1 MDTLYI
7 KKLNKYAEKD
17 IVKELKENGRT
28 EEEIRKAT
36 IENKK
41 ARLIILTSINPAI
54 AKDILKLESVFS
66 IMTYLKGEYGEDE
79 TDMLYWTNKIEKLKA
94 KNIKEIPKILTKLDN
109 IFENMNKSDFKLSD
123 KEKIKYI
130 YNTFPTGFKNK
141 FEFKENEDSQ
151 SLIKRIK
158 YNISMKC
165 YA

>member
-1 MDTLYI
+1 MSNLNNDLNIRLNGNNFEVWHSIVMDTLYI

-17 IVKELKENGRT
+17 IVKELQENGRS

-79 TDMLYWTNKIEKLKA
+79 TDMLYWANKIEKLKA

-109 IFENMNKSDFKLSD
+109 IL
-123 KEKIKYI
+123 
-130 YNTFPTGFKNK
+130 
-141 FEFKENEDSQ
+141 
-151 SLIKRIK
+151 RI
-158 YNISMKC
+158 
-165 YA
+165 